1 MYDGRMAHIDRA
13 LRSNIKLRHLQLVVA
28 LDEFRHLG
36 RTAEFLS
43 VSQPAVS
50 KMLGEIEDMLD
61 LQLFDRS
68 RRGTEPTQA
77 GHSLVQFAR
86 SVLAN
91 YERTRD
97 EISAIERGVAGRTRV
112 GCMVVALPTLLA
124 PAVARLKAESASATV
139 LVEEG
144 DLTRLLPKLRLG
156 ELDLFMGRLEP
167 GYASPDLVTEVL
179 YEDAMSVVVQPG
191 HPLTQKKAVTWADL
205 DSLRFVVPPPWAS
218 LRVKLDQQF
227 FKYGLQPPH
236 DVVETA
242 SFLAQIT
249 FVREQGAAA
258 LMAQSVA
265 QHFAAQGLVEPLR
278 LPVSVDLP
286 PVGLITV
293 RGRPL
298 TPITQRLVDIV
309 REQVRTR

>member
-1 MYDGRMAHIDRA
+1 M
-13 LRSNIKLRHLQLVVA
+13 
-28 LDEFRHLG
+28 
-36 RTAEFLS
+36 
-43 VSQPAVS
+43 
-50 KMLGEIEDMLD
+50 
-61 LQLFDRS
+61 
-68 RRGTEPTQA
+68 
-77 GHSLVQFAR
+77 
-86 SVLAN
+86 
-91 YERTRD
+91 
-97 EISAIERGVAGRTRV
+97 
-112 GCMVVALPTLLA
+112 
-124 PAVARLKAESASATV
+124 

-179 YEDAMSVVVQPG
+179 YEDTMAVVVRPG
-191 HPLTQKKAVTWADL
+191 HPLTQKQVVTWADL

-258 LMAQSVA
+258 LMAKSVA
-265 QHFAAQGLVEPLR
+265 QHFAAQGLVEPLQ

-298 TPITQRLVDIV
+298 TPITQRLVDIT
-309 REQVRTR
+309 RELVRTR